1 MYNGSIINES
11 ATLAFNVKNTFFRTE
26 IILLEF
32 FPYKNYNGQK
42 SKGGGRMGVGRPK
55 LLNPQSKR
63 FEMRLT
69 DSEFQKIE
77 KISKKLKI
85 SKREALLRGI
95 DLLEKNKPKK
105 FVNVKEVLKKRGVDT
120 SDLEI

>member
-1 MYNGSIINES
+1 
-11 ATLAFNVKNTFFRTE
+11 
-26 IILLEF
+26 
-32 FPYKNYNGQK
+32 
-42 SKGGGRMGVGRPK
+42 MGVGRPK

-85 SKREALLRGI
+85 SKREALLQGI
-95 DLLEKNKPKK
+95 DLLEKNKPQRMA
-105 FVNVKEVLKKRGVDT
+105 NIKEVRKKHGTIFD
-120 SDLEI
+120 DDDD

>member
-1 MYNGSIINES
+1 
-11 ATLAFNVKNTFFRTE
+11 
-26 IILLEF
+26 
-32 FPYKNYNGQK
+32 
-42 SKGGGRMGVGRPK
+42 MGVGRHK

-85 SKREALLRGI
+85 SKREALMLGI

-120 SDLEI
+120 SDLENLI

>member
-1 MYNGSIINES
+1 MKKIIGVITLILTTVVVGIFLINGKKE
-11 ATLAFNVKNTFFRTE
+11 NTDVTKE
-26 IILLEF
+26 QTKVGVLLIG
-32 FPYKNYNGQK
+32 NCDDK
-42 SKGGGRMGVGRPK
+42 SYS
-55 LLNPQSKR
+55 QSHY
-63 FEMRLT
+63 EG
-69 DSEFQKIE
+69 IE